1 VDAIDEVLR
10 TEIEDVF
17 GVVEE
22 LEAADVLEEA
32 LD

>member
-10 TEIEDVF
+10 TEIEGVF

-22 LEAADVLEEA
+22 LEPADVLEEA